1 MSYQD
6 KYLKYKNKYLE
17 LKNSELNNIKGGG
30 KYDKLFQLLIDN
42 VGKTNILESFI
53 DFLGRNDVDF
63 YTQPEGLRATRNPR
77 VNPDFTGLAFDG
89 AHWKGY
95 ENGVVTYDSY
105 AENVQLPK
113 TNNYCQSYAAF
124 LFASKGLTNN
134 VHNVTLVP
142 GKYVDNVKIISDLWL
157 KYFTYMGSFEDG
169 KDWINAATNR
179 NIHKIIGILKEL
191 STNINCASEFSIS
204 AE

>member
-1 MSYQD
+1 MSYKD

-30 KYDKLFQLLIDN
+30 KYDVLFQLLIDN

-53 DFLGRNDVDF
+53 YFLGRDNVDF
-63 YTQPEGLRATRNPR
+63 YTQPEDLRATRNPR
-77 VNPDFTGLAFDG
+77 VKKDFTGLAFDG

-95 ENGVVTYDSY
+95 EDGVVTYDSY
-105 AENVQLPK
+105 AKDIQLPK

-124 LFASKGLTNN
+124 LFASKGLINN
-134 VHNVTLVP
+134 KYNVTLLP
-142 GKYVDNVKIISDLWL
+142 GMYVNNVIIISDLWL
-157 KYFTYMGSFEDG
+157 KYFTHMLSFKDG
-169 KDWINAATNR
+169 EIWINEATEG
-179 NIHKIIGILKEL
+179 NIDRIIIILKEL
-191 STNINCASEFSIS
+191 ITNYECASEFSIS